1 MQFACERVTTEA
13 YLHFFRGGKKVV
25 TRNLYGHVLD
35 KCRRALWYK
44 LAVLCWRTEKKKKRG
59 SCMQSG
65 GTDIQ
70 IFLSLQVPKATLHVR
85 A

>member
-44 LAVLCWRTEKKKKRG
+44 LAVLCWRTEKKKKTRLMHAVG
-59 SCMQSG
+59 RNRYSN
-65 GTDIQ
+65 
-70 IFLSLQVPKATLHVR
+70 LS
-85 A
+85 